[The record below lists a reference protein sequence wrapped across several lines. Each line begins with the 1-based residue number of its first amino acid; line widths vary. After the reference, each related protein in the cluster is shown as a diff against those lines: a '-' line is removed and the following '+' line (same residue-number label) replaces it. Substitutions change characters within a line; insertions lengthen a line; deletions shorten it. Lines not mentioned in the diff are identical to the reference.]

1 MEKQEV
7 KLESLLT
14 VISPAQFVRIMDEAM
29 MPAGSIP
36 DDLDGITAFKGTA
49 VKALREYA
57 GKGVTVKHI
66 SPEVGRETDPNYPVR
81 YVMHIYIYRAPAR
94 RV

>member
-1 MEKQEV
+1 MEKQVV

-14 VISPAQFVRIMDEAM
+14 VISQAQIVRIMDETLT
-29 MPAGSIP
+29 PTGNFVNP
-36 DDLDGITAFKGTA
+36 DEITAFKGTA
-49 VKALREYA
+49 AKAFREYA